1 EGTQPATEPTATPAP
16 AATAGPTP
24 IAGLTV
30 PGVLPPF
37 EDLEITSLGHQRHGD
52 NLETN
57 AIALLPAKTD
67 ATPTAGRSAFRENL
81 WNLMMDGTRLKILA
95 YSPEVDP
102 LDQED
107 ASFDTNNERVL
118 EVVLTS
124 TGQEFEN
131 TLTGL
136 PASVYFDLDDER
148 LIVVEELAFCRDGRG
163 IYLEQSANPE
173 AIGETFGW
181 EVYIDRSDT
190 IGMFHIVLIA
200 APDSP
205 ITHDGSDP
213 KRLDI
218 TWEPTHNVITADVG
232 GAMVGIF
239 ADGGQ
244 QVREMCAG

>member
-1 EGTQPATEPTATPAP
+1 MSVDTE
-16 AATAGPTP
+16 
-24 IAGLTV
+24 
-30 PGVLPPF
+30 
-37 EDLEITSLGHQRHGD
+37 
-52 NLETN
+52 NK
-57 AIALLPAKTD
+57 ALLPTGLHDLLPPRAAQEADTVR
-67 ATPTAGRSAFRENL
+67 ALTETFAAFGYEQV
-81 WNLMMDGTRLKILA
+81 K
-95 YSPEVDP
+95 PP
-102 LDQED
+102 L
-107 ASFDTNNERVL
+107 V
-118 EVVLTS
+118 
-124 TGQEFEN
+124 EFEN

-190 IGMFHIVLIA
+190 TGMFHIVLIA

-232 GAMVGIF
+232 SAMVGIF